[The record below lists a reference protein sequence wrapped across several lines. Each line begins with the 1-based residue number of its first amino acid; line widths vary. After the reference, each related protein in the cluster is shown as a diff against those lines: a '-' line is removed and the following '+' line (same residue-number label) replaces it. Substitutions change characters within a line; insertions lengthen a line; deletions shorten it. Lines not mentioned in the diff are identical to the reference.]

1 MTGIDDFLHRVL
13 AVVLLG
19 CGLSGNDY
27 RRYHDSGQQPAE
39 AEKSSQKLEAHDV
52 IHSSLSGA
60 LAFDAFCA
68 DRLNNRFTKYG
79 VIMAA
84 STVANFAQF

>member
-1 MTGIDDFLHRVL
+1 VAGIDDLLHRVL
-13 AVVLLG
+13 AVVLRG
-19 CGLSGNDY
+19 SLSGHDH
-27 RRYHDSGQQPAE
+27 RGYHDRGQQPAE
-39 AEKSSQKLEAHDV
+39 ADKSSEKLEAHDV

-79 VIMAA
+79 VIMAM